1 MEEEKQEQQNC
12 WPVLLALFSGWNG
25 INIHVV
31 VPSSSCLILIR
42 VLRRPSL
49 GFQIINNPMGAGLLL
64 SSSRVGGVIWTK
76 QIYCRY

>member
-42 VLRRPSL
+42 VFASSVF
-49 GFQIINNPMGAGLLL
+49 GFSDN
-64 SSSRVGGVIWTK
+64 K
-76 QIYCRY
+76 